1 MRPYASFNSGFW
13 LLLCMS
19 KAGHVTPSH
28 LGSCTQP
35 SRPSLL
41 STCKP
46 DMPCAW
52 CHLTPT
58 FHSSCTACSEDASP
72 KDFFKAVLEAALLR
86 RSLRDML
93 HAKVATDAWPSHGRD
108 PAPMRGDQLWASAG
122 SLLTDTELDQCVAN
136 AQAQAQVDLPS
147 FLSGMSARGWVT
159 KMFLLS
165 TSEKTHYV
173 SLRGKRHE

>member
-1 MRPYASFNSGFW
+1 MYMMLLHLPQQQVRLGRPTTSTSGCDAVVPIKSLW
-13 LLLCMS
+13 QWPQPQPQLLMCL
-19 KAGHVTPSH
+19 
-28 LGSCTQP
+28 
-35 SRPSLL
+35 
-41 STCKP
+41 
-46 DMPCAW
+46 
-52 CHLTPT
+52 
-58 FHSSCTACSEDASP
+58 SEDASP